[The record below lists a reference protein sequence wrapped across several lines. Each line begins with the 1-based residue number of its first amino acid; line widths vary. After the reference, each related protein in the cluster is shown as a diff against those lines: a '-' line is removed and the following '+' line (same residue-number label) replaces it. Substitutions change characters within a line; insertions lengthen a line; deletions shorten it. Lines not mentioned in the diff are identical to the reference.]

1 MRRSSADVF
10 LRRTPSQA
18 LSGKKKPSR
27 IAKKLRGRNDL
38 VGIPYFTVRENKQAP
53 PTAILRF
60 TQPTKHTHNHT
71 RRLRAYL
78 HKNNSATMP
87 TNAQLF
93 PTCSDWLN
101 TCRSAGAKSLMLCT
115 HVGFPCVKFFD
126 LLSATFKLK
135 PESCRGNF
143 AAKAPFLPSWPA
155 KFVRVPE
162 PFQRL
167 HPSADALKQK
177 CFQSWSQSLNRGCS
191 RAASALGR

>member
-1 MRRSSADVF
+1 MIRSSADVF
-10 LRRTPSQA
+10 LRRTLRRRSRE
-18 LSGKKKPSR
+18 KPSR

-71 RRLRAYL
+71 RRLRASL

-115 HVGFPCVKFFD
+115 HVGFPCVKF
-126 LLSATFKLK
+126 LI
-135 PESCRGNF
+135 
-143 AAKAPFLPSWPA
+143 
-155 KFVRVPE
+155 
-162 PFQRL
+162 
-167 HPSADALKQK
+167 
-177 CFQSWSQSLNRGCS
+177 CFQQPSNLNRV
-191 RAASALGR
+191 L